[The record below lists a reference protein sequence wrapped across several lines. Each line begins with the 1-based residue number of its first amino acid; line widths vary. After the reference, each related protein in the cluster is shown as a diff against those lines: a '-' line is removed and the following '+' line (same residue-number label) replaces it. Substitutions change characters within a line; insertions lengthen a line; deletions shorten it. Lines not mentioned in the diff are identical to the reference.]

1 MQPPRASVIVPT
13 LHAGENLRHCLEAL
27 ARQTFDSLET
37 IVVDNSGSRAASG
50 FADPPGVRIIANAKN
65 VGFAQAVNQGIAS
78 SEAEF
83 VCTLNDDAYP
93 EENWLA
99 QLVAACA
106 EHPQTGM
113 CASQIRLRNSPDRL
127 DSAGLNIYGDGTTKQ
142 RGQGSAVQDY
152 AQPSAVLLPSACA
165 ALYRRSMLEEIG
177 VFDADYFL
185 YCEDADLGLRAR
197 LAGWTCRYVPTARVD
212 HDYSGSAGR
221 ASALKAYLV
230 ERNRLYT
237 VCKVFPVVLWPLVPC
252 HSLYRYTAHVRAAI
266 KGRGLVAEFGSG
278 RHKWWQLVLIV
289 MSAHGST
296 LLHLPKLLLKR
307 GRVQRTRVLGVRAFR
322 ELLRRH
328 YSSAAEIAEH

>member
-1 MQPPRASVIVPT
+1 MPT

-27 ARQTFDSLET
+27 TQQTFDSFET
-37 IVVDNSGSRAASG
+37 IVVDNSGSGAASG
-50 FADPPGVRIIANAKN
+50 FADLPGVRTIANNKN

-93 EENWLA
+93 AENWLA

-106 EHPQTGM
+106 DHPKTGM
-113 CASQIRLRNSPDRL
+113 CASQIRLRSSPDRL

-142 RGQGSAVQDY
+142 RGHGRPVQDY
-152 AQPSAVLLPSACA
+152 AQPSAALLPSACA

-197 LAGWTCRYVPTARVD
+197 LAGWECRYVPTAQVD

-221 ASALKAYLV
+221 ASALKAHFV

-237 VCKVFPVVLWPLVPC
+237 VCKVFPVVLWPLVPWY
-252 HSLYRYTAHVRAAI
+252 SLYRYAAHLRAGV
-266 KGRGLVAEFGSG
+266 KGRGLASEFEN
-278 RHKWWQLVLIV
+278 RQNRWWQLVLIV
-289 MSAHGST
+289 MSAHWST
-296 LLHLPKLLLKR
+296 LIHLPQLLLKR
-307 GRVQRTRVLGVRAFR
+307 RRVQRTRVLGVRAFR
-322 ELLRRH
+322 ELLRQH
-328 YSSAAEIAEH
+328 YSSATEIAQQ

>member
-13 LHAGENLRHCLEAL
+13 LHAGDNLRHCLEAL
-27 ARQTFDSLET
+27 ARQTFDSFET

-50 FADPPGVRIIANAKN
+50 FADLPGVRIIANTKN

-83 VCTLNDDAYP
+83 VCTLNDDAYAA
-93 EENWLA
+93 ENWLS
-99 QLVAACA
+99 QLIAACA
-106 EHPQTGM
+106 EHPKTGM

-152 AQPSAVLLPSACA
+152 AQPSAALLPSACA

-197 LAGWTCRYVPTARVD
+197 LAGWACRYVPTARVD
-212 HDYSGSAGR
+212 HDYSRSAGR

-237 VCKVFPVVLWPLVPC
+237 VCKVFPVVLWPLVPW

-266 KGRGLVAEFGSG
+266 KGRGLAAEFGNG

-307 GRVQRTRVLGVRAFR
+307 RRVQRTRVLGVRGFR
-322 ELLRRH
+322 ELLRQH
-328 YSSAAEIAEH
+328 YSSAAEIAEQ